1 MRHDEERKKMKQYE
15 EKYLEEDEESIAI
28 GSIQWKK
35 KQMDWE
41 KIEKTNCVSRV
52 FYNMISPFFFVFSY
66 KLITIINNNCFIKKK
81 LFNLNFSFF

>member
-1 MRHDEERKKMKQYE
+1 MKNR
-15 EKYLEEDEESIAI
+15 LR
-28 GSIQWKK
+28 SIQWKK

-41 KIEKTNCVSRV
+41 KIEKTDCVCRV

-81 LFNLNFSFF
+81 LLNLSFSVFFKKNIII